1 MKKFY
6 ELGERT
12 PCGRLPKNVKFLVSA
27 EKWDAECEP
36 AAEYLSDN
44 YGFCVESCSVAR
56 NELPHDPSWL
66 KIYITNIK
74 WDTTD

>member
-12 PCGRLPKNVKFLVSA
+12 PCGRLPKNVTYLVPADKWNAKCDPATEFLA
-27 EKWDAECEP
+27 E
-36 AAEYLSDN
+36 N
-44 YGFCVESCSVAR
+44 YGVWVESCSVAI
-56 NELPHDPSWL
+56 NELPYDPSWL